1 MSPVE
6 LLNRTD
12 LFAGLPEDVLRALAA
27 KLGQRT
33 FARGM
38 VLFHKGSPGQRLY
51 LLRSGQVRIFV
62 LSRDGQEITINL
74 HGPGEC
80 FGELAVLDGG
90 PRSAGAVAQERAVAY
105 TLERED
111 FLALVEAHPALARRA
126 LELIT
131 QRLRHLTE
139 HVESLSFLDIT
150 GRVAACLLDLAEH
163 HGQPV
168 EDGIALQPH
177 LTQAE
182 LASYAGATRESVNK
196 ALGILRDEGLIRQ
209 EGQTPTILDVAGLR
223 RKVNY

>member
-1 MSPVE
+1 MSPVD
-6 LLNRTD
+6 LLSHTD
-12 LFAGLPEDVLRALAA
+12 LFAGLPDDVLHALAA
-27 KLGQRT
+27 QLGQRT

-51 LLRSGQVRIFV
+51 LIQSGQVRIFV
-62 LSRDGQEITINL
+62 LSSDGHEITLNL

-80 FGELAVLDGG
+80 FGELAMLDGG
-90 PRSAGAVAQERAVAY
+90 PRSASAIAQERAVVY
-105 TLERED
+105 TLERRH
-111 FLALVEAHPALARRA
+111 FLALVEAHPALARHA
-126 LELIT
+126 LELVT
-131 QRLRHLTE
+131 QRLRHLTG

-163 HGQPV
+163 HGQSV
-168 EDGIALQPH
+168 EAEVVLQPH

-209 EGQTPTILDVAGLR
+209 EGQTLTILDVDGLR
-223 RKVNY
+223 RKVSY